1 MSHECVLDAQPAFDA
16 VYCEGIRAVDDFDVA
31 TADRLGFSIKL
42 LGISSKVGDKVL
54 QRVHPGAQRWV
65 ALRPHCFLSCTRL
78 IWPGWPWWHLP
89 LSRTIETQPPG
100 CSAMIPTTT
109 ALGSTHGV
117 LNGLFTVGNFVGP
130 CFTQG
135 RPL

>member
-1 MSHECVLDAQPAFDA
+1 
-16 VYCEGIRAVDDFDVA
+16 
-31 TADRLGFSIKL
+31 
-42 LGISSKVGDKVL
+42 
-54 QRVHPGAQRWV
+54 
-65 ALRPHCFLSCTRL
+65 
-78 IWPGWPWWHLP
+78 
-89 LSRTIETQPPG
+89 
-100 CSAMIPTTT
+100 MIPTTT